1 MRPVC
6 FSAVRVVYILRFSAR
21 DGTRDTLLS
30 TMLWRCTS
38 CYLSSFAGYGSKS
51 DRPLSLGHKQACL
64 CVCVCARV
72 CVCVRVCV
80 LVCCVVCGFV
90 FVCVCVCVCV
100 CVYVCVCVSHE
111 VSPPW
116 SVETVLHAL
125 CMSRTRTHTHTHTY
139 T

>member
-38 CYLSSFAGYGSKS
+38 CYLSSISGYGSKS

-64 CVCVCARV
+64 CVCVCE
-72 CVCVRVCV
+72 CVCMSECENVC
-80 LVCCVVCGFV
+80 L
-90 FVCVCVCVCV
+90 CVCVCV
-100 CVYVCVCVSHE
+100 CVYVCVCVC
-111 VSPPW
+111 VC
-116 SVETVLHAL
+116 A
-125 CMSRTRTHTHTHTY
+125 
-139 T
+139 